1 MEELLMKQAQR
12 RSQKSGLAPGT
23 LVHVGEQKT
32 DKMLI
37 TLIEYDEIAYE
48 MREMEAMRE
57 CLPYKDKPS
66 VTWLN
71 IEGLHE
77 VSAIEEISTCYGLH
91 PLTMEDILNTE
102 QRPKV
107 ELFEKYI
114 FFVIKM
120 ISYDS
125 QTKKLIMEQVSLI
138 LCGNTVIT
146 FQERGGDV
154 FDPVRN
160 RLKNNKGLIRK
171 SGADFLAYALLDAV
185 VDEYFGILEKI
196 GDDIEQAEEL
206 LLVKPATDTLQQ
218 IHTLK
223 REVISLRKSVW
234 PLREIISRLEH
245 DATEMISANTRL
257 YLRDLYD
264 HTIQVIDGVE
274 TFRDLISGML
284 DIYLSSVSNKMNEVM
299 KVLAVFASIFIPLT
313 FIAGL
318 YGMNFNTGT
327 SPFNMPE
334 LNWYFGY
341 PFALGLM
348 LATAAALL
356 LYFRRKKWF

>member
-1 MEELLMKQAQR
+1 MEETFMKTAKR
-12 RSQKSGLAPGT
+12 RSHKSGLAPGT
-23 LVHVGEQKT
+23 LVHIGEQKT
-32 DKMLI
+32 EKMLI
-37 TLIEYDEIAYE
+37 THIEYDETSYE
-48 MREMEAMRE
+48 MRELEVLRE

-71 IEGLHE
+71 IEGLHD
-77 VSAIEEISTCYGLH
+77 VSAIEEMSSCYGLH

-107 ELFEKYI
+107 ELFENYI

-120 ISYDS
+120 ISYDT
-125 QTKKLIMEQVSLI
+125 QNRKLIMEQVSLI

-146 FQERGGDV
+146 FQEKGGDV
-154 FDPVRN
+154 FDPVRK

-196 GDDIEQAEEL
+196 GDDIEEVEEL
-206 LLVKPATDTLQQ
+206 LLVKPSTDTLRQ

-223 REVISLRKSVW
+223 REIISLRKSVW
-234 PLREIISRLEH
+234 PLRDIISKLEH

-274 TFRDLISGML
+274 TFRDMISGML
-284 DIYLSSVSNKMNEVM
+284 DIYLSSVSNRMNEVM
-299 KVLAVFASIFIPLT
+299 KVLTIFASIFIPLT

-318 YGMNFNTGT
+318 YGMNFNTGK

-348 LATAAALL
+348 VATAAALL

>member
-1 MEELLMKQAQR
+1 MKTAKR

-23 LVHVGEQKT
+23 LVHIGEQKT
-32 DKMLI
+32 EKMLI
-37 TLIEYDEIAYE
+37 ALIEYDEAAYE
-48 MREMEAMRE
+48 MRELDALRE

-77 VSAIEEISTCYGLH
+77 VQAIEDVSSCFGLH

-107 ELFEKYI
+107 ELFDKYI

-125 QTKKLIMEQVSLI
+125 HKRKLIMEQVSLI
-138 LCGNTVIT
+138 LSGNTVIT

-160 RLKNNKGLIRK
+160 RIRNNKGLIRK
-171 SGADFLAYALLDAV
+171 AGADFLAYALLDAI

-206 LLVKPATDTLQQ
+206 LLVKPATETLQQ

-223 REVISLRKSVW
+223 REIISLRKSVW
-234 PLREIISRLEH
+234 PLREIINRLEH
-245 DATEMISANTRL
+245 DSTEMISQNTRI

-274 TFRDLISGML
+274 TYRDMISGML
-284 DIYLSSVSNKMNEVM
+284 DIYLSSVSNRMNEVM
-299 KVLAVFASIFIPLT
+299 KVLAIFASLFIPLT

-318 YGMNFNTGT
+318 YGMNFNTGA

-334 LNWYFGY
+334 LNWYLGY

-348 LATAAALL
+348 AATALAMLI
-356 LYFRRKKWF
+356 YFKRKNWF

>member
-1 MEELLMKQAQR
+1 MKTAKR

-23 LVHVGEQKT
+23 PVHVGEQKIE
-32 DKMLI
+32 KMLI
-37 TLIEYDEIAYE
+37 TLIEYDEAAYE
-48 MREMEAMRE
+48 MRELDVLRE
-57 CLPYKDKPS
+57 CLPYKEKPS

-71 IEGLHE
+71 IEGLHD
-77 VSAIEEISTCYGLH
+77 VSAIEEISSCYGLH

-125 QTKKLIMEQVSLI
+125 KNRKLVTEQVSLI
-138 LCGNTVIT
+138 LVGNTVVT

-160 RLKNNKGLIRK
+160 RIKNNKGLIRK

-185 VDEYFGILEKI
+185 VDEYFGILENI

-206 LLVKPATDTLQQ
+206 LLVKPATDTLQK

-223 REVISLRKSVW
+223 REMISLRKSVW
-234 PLREIISRLEH
+234 PLREVINRLEH
-245 DATEMISANTRL
+245 DATEMISPNTRI

-274 TFRDLISGML
+274 TYRDMISGML

-318 YGMNFNTGT
+318 YGMNFNTGI
-327 SPFNMPE
+327 SPLNMPE

-348 LATAAALL
+348 VATAAALL
-356 LYFRRKKWF
+356 MYFRRKKWF

>member
-1 MEELLMKQAQR
+1 MNTTKR
-12 RSQKSGLAPGT
+12 RSHKSGLAPGT
-23 LVHVGEQKT
+23 LVHIGEQKT
-32 DKMLI
+32 EKMLI
-37 TLIEYDEIAYE
+37 THIEYDETSYE
-48 MREMEAMRE
+48 IREMDVLRE
-57 CLPYKDKPS
+57 CLPYKEKPS

-77 VSAIEEISTCYGLH
+77 VSAIEEMSSCYDLH

-107 ELFEKYI
+107 ELFDKYI

-120 ISYDS
+120 ISYD
-125 QTKKLIMEQVSLI
+125 TKKRKLSMEQVSLV
-138 LCGNTVIT
+138 LSGNTVIT
-146 FQERGGDV
+146 FQEKGGDV

-185 VDEYFGILEKI
+185 VDEYFGVLEKI

-206 LLVKPATDTLQQ
+206 LLVNPTSDTLKH

-223 REVISLRKSVW
+223 REMISLRKSVW
-234 PLREIISRLEH
+234 PLREIINRLEH
-245 DATEMISANTRL
+245 DETEMISRNTRI

-274 TFRDLISGML
+274 THRDMISGML
-284 DIYLSSVSNKMNEVM
+284 DIYLSSVSNRMNEVM
-299 KVLAVFASIFIPLT
+299 KVLAIFASLFIPLT
-313 FIAGL
+313 FIAGV
-318 YGMNFNTGT
+318 YGMNFNTDR

-348 LATAAALL
+348 VATAVSLL
-356 LYFRRKKWF
+356 FYFRRKKWF